1 MRSVAPTMELNTSYP
16 RLTPAMLF
24 VGIGR
29 PSEELRR
36 LIGLGEEA
44 VNGGLQVHNGSKD
57 AAFQ

>member
-1 MRSVAPTMELNTSYP
+1 
-16 RLTPAMLF
+16 MLF